1 MFGNSEVSEY
11 LACMFSLLT
20 GATDCNRVNSHKAC
34 FQKVSRCYYFE
45 LRWGKIGN
53 SNMSEDLAPF
63 SIHKNFNLILNQVS
77 LTEVLNFRI
86 VRIFCLHVLSTKWG
100 ALVVIGWIPTKH
112 SFGKFHIDINSKF
125 VEKSLEI
132 QLCHEILPLFPLQK
146 FQSTFRST
154 FVEECLEIQ
163 KCQISRLHV
172 LSTIWGLLIV
182 IGWIPMKHAFEK
194 FQCDIISNLVE
205 ESLEIQICQKMLP
218 LFPFTKFPI
227 YFWVNF
233 RWGMFEIQKC
243 QFFSPACS
251 I

>member
-1 MFGNSEVSEY
+1 MFGNSEVSDY

-34 FQKVSRCYYFE
+34 WSPPF
-45 LRWGKIGN
+45 
-53 SNMSEDLAPF
+53 LAPF

-125 VEKSLEI
+125 VEESLEI

-182 IGWIPMKHAFEK
+182 IGWFPTKHAFGK
-194 FQCDIISNLVE
+194 FQCDIISNFVE
-205 ESLEIQICQKMLP
+205 ESLE
-218 LFPFTKFPI
+218 
-227 YFWVNF
+227 N
-233 RWGMFEIQKC
+233 
-243 QFFSPACS
+243 
-251 I
+251 